1 MHAVGVDVGGT
12 NVRAAV
18 VDENGQV
25 LDLIKEPT
33 PAFAPDV
40 LPVLVNLI
48 DHYLKHEKYEISAA
62 GIGLSGVI
70 DPITGV
76 ITGAGDT
83 MPGWLGTEVG
93 KYLKEKLPIPV
104 TIDNDVNVAGLGE
117 FINRKLNGHPVHQF
131 VYLSIGTGLGGAII
145 HNGRIV
151 SGNNGGAGEIG
162 HSILYPDG
170 LACGCG
176 KMGCAEKYVSGTAL
190 NQLAKEISS
199 DCHSYELL
207 ELYQSGDAKAVR
219 LIRQFLRDLGT
230 VMVNIQAYFDPEE
243 IIIGGGL
250 SSAFYLMKA
259 DLKRILLSLGHQ
271 QEVNWSIAADGENI
285 GVIGAAY
292 LTEPADL
299 SQMR

>member
-1 MHAVGVDVGGT
+1 MHAVGIDVGGT

-18 VDENGQV
+18 VDKNGQV

-48 DHYLKHEKYEISAA
+48 NHYLKHEKYDISAA

-117 FINRKLNGHPVHQF
+117 FINRKLIGDPVHQF

-145 HNGRIV
+145 HNGRII

-190 NQLAKEISS
+190 NRFAKEISS

-207 ELYQSGDAKAVR
+207 KLYQSRDAKAVR

-230 VMVNIQAYFDPEE
+230 VMINIQAYFDPEE

-259 DLKRILLSLGHQ
+259 DLNRILSSLGHQ

-292 LTEPADL
+292 LSETADH